1 MAVGWL
7 LKMFKVGDWV
17 TLKGKTQH
25 GKNRISQH
33 GTLWQ
38 VTEIRNWR
46 GSMAVHLNSKNCTF
60 RLGKRMI
67 PDGRWVF
74 LKEDP
79 NFTFE
84 VV

>member
-1 MAVGWL
+1 
-7 LKMFKVGDWV
+7 MFKVGDWV

-60 RLGKRMI
+60 R
-67 PDGRWVF
+67 
-74 LKEDP
+74 
-79 NFTFE
+79 
-84 VV
+84 